1 MSLQLVVPTDSMPSK
16 EQVDKMQ
23 DPYQQRANREAI
35 AKAESTGLL
44 VLAQS
49 VVRLRWLIDNNSSAV
64 IVPLTSNLDISLDDM
79 RGLQRRAKSA
89 QGPSPSQK
97 SSSATNGGP
106 QDHGLDDAITIG
118 RLQFKV

>member
-49 VVRLRWLIDNNSSAV
+49 VVRLRWLIDNNSSV
-64 IVPLTSNLDISLDDM
+64 CCI
-79 RGLQRRAKSA
+79 RR
-89 QGPSPSQK
+89 
-97 SSSATNGGP
+97 
-106 QDHGLDDAITIG
+106 
-118 RLQFKV
+118 